1 MKIKKKNI
9 VKILILII
17 LIIFLIFLTFI
28 ILNKFQENKFKK
40 MLKDNDAVNYKLTE
54 TTNGVETKVYV
65 RDKILLSESEETIT
79 WVNELE
85 SKRIIVDEEYKTAIL
100 DQDDENLKVNSLNYT
115 YINDFFDN
123 SNQSFKYLGKE
134 DGCYKIQFKEKDSK
148 KITILYINEKLKC
161 VTKMIQN
168 AGNFELITE
177 FKVEKNK
184 VSKSDVEL
192 PNLEGYRA
200 YDSVSSHTAE

>member
-134 DGCYKIQFKEKDSK
+134 DGCYKIQFKEN
-148 KITILYINEKLKC
+148 YI
-161 VTKMIQN
+161 
-168 AGNFELITE
+168 
-177 FKVEKNK
+177 
-184 VSKSDVEL
+184 
-192 PNLEGYRA
+192 
-200 YDSVSSHTAE
+200 